1 MAKLVNTIKEQ
12 LFAKFSRNIVS
23 SSPNLTTN
31 DTTKTTIEPIINK
44 DSLSIKSDTLIDKP
58 ETSLVDKKIDKKLDK
73 KKSTV
78 VKSNNKS
85 KSTEKKDTPTNP
97 DSDIVI
103 FMAGRDEP
111 PTYKPFSDQIQ
122 ILKSGLSGKTLISYR
137 YTEITKVLKSI
148 KQNPNATV
156 ILFSAGCSLSNLIAK
171 SMNNTTKLFIVEP
184 YAIDAATVRS
194 VRAAVD
200 KYNVPRK
207 NVCVGSTKGRGA
219 GIIEGATEMPTLKG
233 GVMASHWNALK
244 MIGKLI

>member
-12 LFAKFSRNIVS
+12 LFGKLATTIVS
-23 SSPNLTTN
+23 SAPLSTTN
-31 DTTKTTIEPIINK
+31 DTTQTSIEPIINK
-44 DSLSIKSDTLIDKP
+44 DSLSIKTDK
-58 ETSLVDKKIDKKLDK
+58 LIDKKLDK
-73 KKSTV
+73 KVDTKKSTV
-78 VKSNNKS
+78 VKSDKKS

-97 DSDIVI
+97 DSNIVV
-103 FMAGRDEP
+103 FMAGRDEL
-111 PTYKPFSDQIQ
+111 PTYKPLSDQIQ
-122 ILKSGLSGKTLISYR
+122 ILKSGLSGKTVISHR

-171 SMNNTTKLFIVEP
+171 SMNDTTKLFIVEP
-184 YAIDAATVRS
+184 YAIDASTVRS

-207 NVCVGSTKGRGA
+207 NVCVGNTKGRGA

-233 GVMASHWNALK
+233 GTMASHWNALK